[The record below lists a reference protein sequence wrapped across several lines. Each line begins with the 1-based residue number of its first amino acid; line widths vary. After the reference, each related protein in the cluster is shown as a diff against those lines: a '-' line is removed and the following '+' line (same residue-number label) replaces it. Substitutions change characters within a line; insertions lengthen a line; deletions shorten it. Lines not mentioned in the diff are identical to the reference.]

1 MAYRG
6 GVGKNQI
13 SNKKTFPTS
22 NSNQSGFESQFSDLA
37 YSACPPSSKR
47 PRTSTGGKQNFNS
60 AAKNKTPL
68 KFDFKSTKINDNK
81 IIPVAAPSVSTSNQR
96 YISKPV
102 LASQA
107 VHAQLQ
113 QDLVTD
119 VGDDDWA
126 DDDEDDLLCVA
137 LSQVDPSPGDN
148 PSNIAAT
155 DQDLWDI
162 ASQLED
168 DDDVF
173 DDATLAGID
182 ANVAAHEEDK
192 EDRLNQTVTNFP
204 ATQAAPSCQVFKQP
218 PPPQAPRAPHNES
231 VKMKEDHERLKRLQ
245 MKAQGEVS
253 FLRIK
258 LGEQSKEIEN
268 ERIGKRKLEAELKLK
283 LETEKKAKESE
294 LNSIKTEKQFLVQEM
309 LQLKE
314 RLKQVEVEAKKAETG
329 GTPRSRKVL
338 SQIKVDKNEF
348 PTLMEFKEKKIK
360 TEVVDC
366 ETQTNELKKRKCRLK
381 RSTGKGIVMAQS
393 FCRLSTVPSQVQ
405 AKILLQNTKAGVMR
419 EVGRTVMQV
428 TGNINSSLPTTPS
441 PSYLAN
447 LTTLFSTCGSI
458 ITTEERTAVTET
470 CSNILSLIIKSSDC
484 TLLAP
489 TLSLLKAAWSPS
501 LLDQDITAY
510 ILSLLSEIIRSVK
523 TLSAELSPA
532 FIEPLFSLLVL
543 VSRDPVQTVL
553 LCKQSQDCFLSCISM
568 LLYMCLLKTQE
579 AQLAACKGLVKWLLH
594 CSVFSHTVAWMDNTC
609 KWCTGD
615 IVRTVTL
622 TTQSQVRWQ
631 VDHMARE
638 EEMDKELLKDC
649 VTAMARL
656 QDNVRID
663 SGEETEWIKMVE
675 VSASVQRKYIWAVEH
690 LIKMELGQE
699 TAVKLADLRM
709 ETDMGPED
717 KLEQMEID
725 KPFLN

>member
-1 MAYRG
+1 MP
-6 GVGKNQI
+6 I
-13 SNKKTFPTS
+13 KKPFPAS

-37 YSACPPSSKR
+37 FSACPPSNKR
-47 PRTSTGGKQNFNS
+47 PRTNTGGRQNFNS
-60 AAKNKTPL
+60 ATKNKTPL
-68 KFDFKSTKINDNK
+68 KFDFRSTKTNDDK
-81 IIPVAAPSVSTSNQR
+81 IIPVVKPSVNTTNQR

-107 VHAQLQ
+107 IHAHLQ
-113 QDLVTD
+113 QDPVTQA
-119 VGDDDWA
+119 GDDDWA
-126 DDDEDDLLCVA
+126 DDDEDDLLCVV

-162 ASQLED
+162 TSQLDD

-204 ATQAAPSCQVFKQP
+204 ATQAAPFSQVFKQP
-218 PPPQAPRAPHNES
+218 PPPQPPRSAQTEAG
-231 VKMKEDHERLKRLQ
+231 KMKEDHERLKRLQ

-258 LGEQSKEIEN
+258 LGEQSKEIES
-268 ERIGKRKLEAELKLK
+268 ERISKRKLEAELKQR

-309 LQLKE
+309 MQLKE
-314 RLKQVEVEAKKAETG
+314 RLKQMEGEVKKAETG

-338 SQIKVDKNEF
+338 SQIKVEKNEF
-348 PTLMEFKEKKIK
+348 PTVMEFNDKKIK

-366 ETQTNELKKRKCRLK
+366 ETQTNEIKRRKCRLK
-381 RSTGKGIVMAQS
+381 RSMGRGTVMAQS
-393 FCRLSTVPSQVQ
+393 FCRISTASSQVQ
-405 AKILLQNTKAGVMR
+405 AMILLQNTKAGVTR

-428 TGNINSSLPTTPS
+428 TADINNSLPTPPS
-441 PSYLAN
+441 PSQLAN
-447 LTTLFSTCGSI
+447 LTTLFSTCNTI
-458 ITTEERTAVTET
+458 ISTEERTAVTET

-484 TLLAP
+484 SLLAP
-489 TLSLLKAAWSPS
+489 TLSLLLAAWSPS

-510 ILSLLSEIIRSVK
+510 ILSLLSEIIRSEK
-523 TLSAELSPA
+523 TLPAELSQA
-532 FIEPLFSLLVL
+532 FIEPLFSLLVM
-543 VSRDPVQTVL
+543 VSRDPVQSVL

-568 LLYMCLLKTQE
+568 MLCMCLMKTQE
-579 AQLAACKGLVKWLLH
+579 VQVGACKGLVKWLLH
-594 CSVFSHTVAWMDNTC
+594 CSVFGHTVAWMDNTC

-615 IVRTVTL
+615 IVRTLTL

-631 VDHMARE
+631 VDHMDSKE
-638 EEMDKELLKDC
+638 EIDKELLIDC
-649 VTAMARL
+649 VTVMARL

-675 VSASVQRKYIWAVEH
+675 VAASVQRKYIWAVEQ
-690 LIKMELGQE
+690 LIKMDLGQE
-699 TAVKLADLRM
+699 TVMKLADLRM

-717 KLEQMEID
+717 KQEHMEID
-725 KPFLN
+725 